1 MKTSGEVN
9 TIYKGCLKNKWM
21 KENKGKPMNNNQAT
35 LQKLEQMKFHGMAR
49 AFTSTMETGVRN
61 QFTAD
66 ELVSHLVDAEWDD
79 RHNRKLARLLKGARF
94 RYRASFEEID
104 FTLNRNIDKNQLLR
118 LSSCQWVESHQD
130 CILVGPTGAGK
141 SFIASALG
149 HQACMYGFKV
159 GYYPSS
165 KLFAHLKLSRA
176 DGSYLKELAKIQKL
190 DVIIIDDFGLEP
202 LDAQNRLTL
211 LEILEDRH
219 GRRSSVFVSQLPLSS
234 WHEVIGDPTIADA
247 ICDRIIHNAHRIEL
261 KGDSVRKIYTNN

>member
-9 TIYKGCLKNKWM
+9 TINKRQTNK
-21 KENKGKPMNNNQAT
+21 KEREKIKEKAMNNNQAT
-35 LQKLEQMKFHGMAR
+35 LRKLEQMKLYGMAR

-79 RHNRKLARLLKGARF
+79 RHNRKLTRLLKGARF
-94 RYRASFEEID
+94 RYKASFEEID
-104 FTLNRNIDKNQLLR
+104 FN
-118 LSSCQWVESHQD
+118 CQWIESHQD
-130 CILVGPTGAGK
+130 CILAGPTGAGK

-165 KLFAHLKLSRA
+165 KMFAYLKLSRA
-176 DGSYLKELAKIQKL
+176 DGSYLKELTKIQKQ

-202 LDAQNRLTL
+202 LDAPSRLTL

-219 GRRSSVFVSQLPLSS
+219 GRRSSVFVSQLPISS

-261 KGDSVRKIYTNN
+261 KGDSVRKIYAKH